1 MPKKKLDLLELASRI
16 MAEPRTG
23 PPKIMGR
30 ETWNVF
36 LKCCVL
42 TVCRPDKHTEI
53 ADHFRYRLRLTTH
66 QASLSPS
73 SGRERFGVAS
83 LANEIGDR
91 PALLSTLQA
100 FQSQFRKFATSQS
113 ATEQNS
119 HCLRFHA
126 NAPVTV
132 EPQWYVRWAF
142 MRSRVT
148 SRDCKSCTGI
158 FRAESES
165 LGC

>member
-1 MPKKKLDLLELASRI
+1 MRSA
-16 MAEPRTG
+16 
-23 PPKIMGR
+23 
-30 ETWNVF
+30 
-36 LKCCVL
+36 
-42 TVCRPDKHTEI
+42 I
-53 ADHFRYRLRLTTH
+53 AQR
-66 QASLSPS
+66 S
-73 SGRERFGVAS
+73 
-83 LANEIGDR
+83 
-91 PALLSTLQA
+91 STLQA

-165 LGC
+165 LAADAQDLTAG